1 MATQRIAENPAY
13 GAPID
18 PKSRQPSAVV
28 DLMEEHEPALTDEP
42 LLDFLDIFGWVIAS
56 FARATTSC
64 ALASPISPRSR
75 LNTSSNETKVSTS
88 IRMPWNG
95 VLATLAFADMFSP

>member
-1 MATQRIAENPAY
+1 
-13 GAPID
+13 
-18 PKSRQPSAVV
+18 
-28 DLMEEHEPALTDEP
+28 MEEHEPLSPTNRSSTFWTYSA
-42 LLDFLDIFGWVIAS
+42 WVIAS